1 MGRYLKER
9 KGKLALFILLTVIS
23 LSLSSYTT
31 MREQVLIDH
40 LVKMETNIFWRD
52 ILILVIF
59 TLLGL
64 ALNISSGAVGESFLA
79 KITGDIRCRVFG
91 GLLRRNREQENT
103 METGKCISALTNDI
117 ATVKQSYLGMLT
129 TVISLVVGMIT
140 SIIIMFIYQPLVA
153 VIVILTGILMLII
166 PMKTGNLMA
175 GMQKERAKRLAQLT
189 SLLQE
194 LLKGFEVI
202 TSFGIG
208 KLAYAKFE
216 SQNQQVVVQE
226 EKTGICKSSVD
237 GIAQLV
243 GGLTG
248 MFIVALSGF
257 FVMKGR
263 MSIGEMAVFST
274 LRSNFSSSLQLLF
287 RVMPMMKG
295 AKPIVDHL
303 NELADIAEDETG
315 TKIASFKDKIEVK
328 ELKYTYKNTE
338 NSTAVLKGI
347 DCIFEKGKKYAVV
360 GENGSGKSTFCRLL
374 AGYSKQ
380 YEGKIYYDGVELCEF
395 NSQSISKM
403 IAFLHQ
409 NVFLFDESIRYNIT
423 LGEEFSEQELKGA
436 VQISGVDEFVNE
448 LESGLDYKVGENG
461 NHLSGGQC
469 QRIALARALIRRT
482 PILILDEGTSALDE
496 RVTRE
501 IEERIMRM
509 PELTL
514 ISITHDRSAEHLAIF
529 DQVFR
534 VEEGKL
540 SLSALPHAYVE

>member
-1 MGRYLKER
+1 MDRYLRER
-9 KGKLALFILLTVIS
+9 KGRLALFVLLTVIS

-31 MREQVLIDH
+31 MRQQVLIDH
-40 LVKMETNIFWRD
+40 LVKMQDNIFWKD

-59 TLLGL
+59 TLLAL
-64 ALNISSGAVGESFLA
+64 ALNISSGAIGESLLA
-79 KITGDIRCRVFG
+79 KITGDMRCRVFA

-117 ATVKQSYLGMLT
+117 ATVRQSYLGMLT
-129 TVISLVVGMIT
+129 TVISLVAAMIT
-140 SIIIMFIYQPLVA
+140 SIVVMFIYQPLVA
-153 VIVILTGILMLII
+153 VIVILTGVLMLVI
-166 PMKTGNLMA
+166 PMKTGKLMA
-175 GMQKERAKRLAQLT
+175 GMQKERAKKLAQLT
-189 SLLQE
+189 SILQE

-202 TSFGIG
+202 TSFGIA

-216 SQNQQVVVQE
+216 SQNQQVVAQE
-226 EKTGICKSSVD
+226 EKTGICKSSID

-248 MFIVALSGF
+248 MFIVGLSGF

-274 LRSNFSSSLQLLF
+274 LKSNFSSSLQMLF

-303 NELADIAEDETG
+303 NELADITREESG
-315 TKIASFKDKIEVK
+315 TKAVAFKDKIEVK
-328 ELKYTYKNTE
+328 NLKYTYGNAGS
-338 NSTAVLKGI
+338 STAVLKGI
-347 DCIFEKGKKYAVV
+347 NCIFEKGKKYAVV

-380 YEGKIYYDGVELCEF
+380 YEGKIYYDSIELREF
-395 NSQSISKM
+395 NSESISKM

-409 NVFLFDESIRYNIT
+409 NVFLFDDSIRYNIT
-423 LGEEFSEQELKGA
+423 LGEEFSEQALREA
-436 VQISGVDEFVNE
+436 IHISGVEEFVNE
-448 LESGLDYKVGENG
+448 LEGGLEYRVGENG

-496 RVTRE
+496 RVTKE

-540 SLSALPHAYVE
+540 